1 MRVLLRGLARS
12 LAVGLTCAAIA
23 LVYVFVVTRGRWM

>member
-1 MRVLLRGLARS
+1 MRVLLRGLGRS
-12 LAVGLTCAAIA
+12 LAVGLTFAALV